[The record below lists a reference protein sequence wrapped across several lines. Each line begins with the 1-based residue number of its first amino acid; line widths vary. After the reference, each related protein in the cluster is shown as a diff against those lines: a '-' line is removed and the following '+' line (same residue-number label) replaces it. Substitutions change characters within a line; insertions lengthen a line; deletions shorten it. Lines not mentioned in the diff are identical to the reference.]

1 MLGIIRF
8 VFFFFPLSPATWIE
22 RRFEGISC
30 NRTRLTPFPSLDRFE
45 FPTRV
50 SAPHN
55 PWKNVELN
63 GTPSVSAVYHSI
75 NYEEGPSNCF
85 LRGFGGKEKER
96 WGGGRNR
103 AIIGELYRCTLPFLF
118 LPLSFFFLNPLRF
131 VFHPLPPPL
140 ARLKIKPISKSTNSL
155 AATSRITFLFFSS
168 PSSCGKGEKNR
179 RLSFSSCKDGGEEE
193 EVGRNARPEIM
204 KSSKRCNSRRRRRL

>member
-30 NRTRLTPFPSLDRFE
+30 NRTRLTPSPSLDRFE

-85 LRGFGGKEKER
+85 LRGFGGKEKEER
-96 WGGGRNR
+96 EEEEETEQLLVNY
-103 AIIGELYRCTLPFLF
+103 IGARFHFYSY
-118 LPLSFFFLNPLRF
+118 LSLSFFLNPLRF
-131 VFHPLPPPL
+131 VFHPLPPPP

-168 PSSCGKGEKNR
+168 PSSCGKGEK
-179 RLSFSSCKDGGEEE
+179 
-193 EVGRNARPEIM
+193 
-204 KSSKRCNSRRRRRL
+204 KSTTQFLVV

>member
-1 MLGIIRF
+1 ML
-8 VFFFFPLSPATWIE
+8 
-22 RRFEGISC
+22 
-30 NRTRLTPFPSLDRFE
+30 PSRIW
-45 FPTRV
+45 
-50 SAPHN
+50 
-55 PWKNVELN
+55 WK
-63 GTPSVSAVYHSI
+63 GK
-75 NYEEGPSNCF
+75 
-85 LRGFGGKEKER
+85 RGKG
-96 WGGGRNR
+96 GGGRNR
-103 AIIGELYRCTLPFLF
+103 AIIGKLYRCTLPFLF

-131 VFHPLPPPL
+131 VFHPLPPPP

-179 RLSFSSCKDGGEEE
+179 RPSFSLCKDGGEEEE

>member
-50 SAPHN
+50 SASHN

-118 LPLSFFFLNPLRF
+118 LPLSFFLF
-131 VFHPLPPPL
+131 
-140 ARLKIKPISKSTNSL
+140 KPSSL
-155 AATSRITFLFFSS
+155 CFPSS
-168 PSSCGKGEKNR
+168 PSSSRAIKN
-179 RLSFSSCKDGGEEE
+179 
-193 EVGRNARPEIM
+193 
-204 KSSKRCNSRRRRRL
+204 

>member
-30 NRTRLTPFPSLDRFE
+30 NRTRLTPSPSLDRFE

-50 SAPHN
+50 SASHN

-63 GTPSVSAVYHSI
+63 GTPRYRPCIIRLIMKKVRVIASFADLVERKKRGGEEEETEQLLV
-75 NYEEGPSNCF
+75 NY
-85 LRGFGGKEKER
+85 
-96 WGGGRNR
+96 
-103 AIIGELYRCTLPFLF
+103 IGARFHFYSY
-118 LPLSFFFLNPLRF
+118 LSLSFFLNPLRF
-131 VFHPLPPPL
+131 VFHPLPPPP

-168 PSSCGKGEKNR
+168 PSSCGKGEK
-179 RLSFSSCKDGGEEE
+179 
-193 EVGRNARPEIM
+193 
-204 KSSKRCNSRRRRRL
+204 KSTTQFLVV